1 MASSERLNP
10 LRAYG
15 AWLAE
20 TPPKW
25 PAAACESAHRQWLDT
40 VAVMLPGAL
49 EAACTIAHDT
59 VAGWGGGNAVAVGR
73 SARLPPPW
81 AALVNGTAGHA
92 LDYDDNFD
100 PPKAHISTV
109 LVPAILALIDDLEL
123 RGGDLIDAYI
133 AAVQIQGRIGQG
145 LNPPHRNRGWHATA
159 TTGALGAAAAAA
171 RLYRLDAERAALA
184 LSIAT
189 SMAGGF
195 MSQFGTMT
203 KPLHAGLA
211 AKAGVLAAALARG
224 GLTAGWETLDG
235 VHGMNRLMVG
245 PDYQALHEALVA
257 DPAPPE
263 HGQNLEFETRSV
275 GEPLL
280 ILEHGF
286 RVKRFAN
293 CGSAHR
299 AMDALLDIM
308 AHERFAADQVQSVQV
323 TAPKV
328 HLTNLMYRAPENGL
342 QAKFSMEYALA
353 CLLDHGAC
361 TLADFTG
368 DAVRRP
374 AVRALMNKIERCA
387 VDLPESR
394 VMTEVVVH
402 LTDGRRLA
410 AAVDMPQGSKAAP
423 FPTAQY
429 WLKFD
434 ECAVVIVHDKDRQ
447 RLRDVLERLPELADA
462 RELSAA
468 LAIPLKPLMT

>member
-1 MASSERLNP
+1 MASSERPNP
-10 LRAYG
+10 LAAYG
-15 AWLAE
+15 QWLAE
-20 TPPKW
+20 TPSTW
-25 PAAACESAHRQWLDT
+25 PAAALVSAHRQWLDT

-49 EAACTIAHDT
+49 EPACMIAHET
-59 VAGWGGGNAVAVGR
+59 VAGWGSGNAVAVGR
-73 SARLPPPW
+73 STRLAPPW
-81 AALVNGTAGHA
+81 AALINGTAGHA

-109 LVPAILALIDDLEL
+109 LVPAILALVDEIEL
-123 RGGDLIDAYI
+123 TGTDLIDAYI

-159 TTGALGAAAAAA
+159 TTGALGAAAAVA
-171 RLYRLDAERAALA
+171 RLYRLDAERAAMA

-189 SMAGGF
+189 SLAGGF

-211 AKAGVLAAALARG
+211 AKAGVLAASLARN

-245 PDYQALHEALVA
+245 PDYQALHAALA
-257 DPAPPE
+257 AESGPPE
-263 HGQNLEFETRSV
+263 HGQNLAFETDAI

-308 AHERFAADQVQSVQV
+308 AHERFTADQVQSVQV

-328 HLTNLMYRAPENGL
+328 HLTNLMYQAPENGL

-361 TLADFTG
+361 PLADFT
-368 DAVRRP
+368 DAAVRRP
-374 AVRALMNKIERCA
+374 ALRSLLKKIERRA
-387 VDLPESR
+387 IDLPESQ
-394 VMTEVVVH
+394 VMTEVVVR
-402 LTDGRRLA
+402 LGDGRRLA

-429 WLKFD
+429 WSKFD
-434 ECAVVIVHDKDRQ
+434 ECAAVIARDDDRR
-447 RLRDVLERLPELADA
+447 RLRAVLEHLPELTAA

-468 LAIPLKPLMT
+468 LAIPLKPML